1 MLDLEAFT
9 LRFEQSRF
17 AFYPYFEWSSL
28 VHLLT
33 IVRIDMLV
41 LLHACY
47 LASAVLST
55 FGVTGLKN
63 NGC

>member
-1 MLDLEAFT
+1 
-9 LRFEQSRF
+9 
-17 AFYPYFEWSSL
+17 

-47 LASAVLST
+47 LASAVLLT
-55 FGVTGLKN
+55 FGVTG
-63 NGC
+63 